1 MPSNSNSKF
10 RIYYGAPKRNQQN
23 TFINCHPNCV
33 ISKTYSIASIK
44 FVFSWFVSFIC
55 IFFVY
60 IIFFSFKW
68 LQHFFQFSLILII
81 PIIKSFL
88 KGFLPPSPSIR
99 PYIYK
104 FSVINQTL
112 ANTNFF
118 IVVVTIF
125 RLGQP
130 TKSSTK
136 IHETNYLNRNVYC
149 QSLYEFESRF
159 KPIILWL

>member
-1 MPSNSNSKF
+1 MICF
-10 RIYYGAPKRNQQN
+10 VCIY
-23 TFINCHPNCV
+23 
-33 ISKTYSIASIK
+33 
-44 FVFSWFVSFIC
+44 

-60 IIFFSFKW
+60 IIFFL
-68 LQHFFQFSLILII
+68 LQMITTFFLFSLILII
-81 PIIKSFL
+81 PIITSFL

-104 FSVINQTL
+104 FYVINQTL
-112 ANTNFF
+112 ANTIFF

-136 IHETNYLNRNVYC
+136 IHETNYLNQNVYC
-149 QSLYEFESRF
+149 QSPYEFESRV